1 MIDNSHYTQHKVQTI
16 DLVKEW
22 DLDPYRFSML
32 KYIERA
38 GHKKYASYQSDM
50 LKVAWYAI
58 MAATEQKQIANDT
71 IMLVTKLLMDEQEN

>member
-1 MIDNSHYTQHKVQTI
+1 MIDNSHYTQHKIQTI

-22 DLDPYRFSML
+22 NLNPYQFSML

-38 GHKKYASYQSDM
+38 GHKKGASYQSDM

-58 MAATEQKQIANDT
+58 MATEQKKIAHDT
-71 IMLVTKLLMDEQEN
+71 IMLVTKLLMDEEN